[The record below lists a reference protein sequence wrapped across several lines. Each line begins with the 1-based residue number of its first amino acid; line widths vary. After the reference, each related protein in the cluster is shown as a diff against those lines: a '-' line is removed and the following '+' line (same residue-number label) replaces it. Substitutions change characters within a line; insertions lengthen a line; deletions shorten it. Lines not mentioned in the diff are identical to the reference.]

1 MSKDY
6 YYDPITKDLALTSLK
21 DLRYTSNIVE
31 YTTQKIEKKLN
42 LVLGEWYLNTT
53 LGIPYIAQKN
63 NDRDDNT
70 KNFFVK
76 NPNIPFINNTFILN
90 LNEISTIE
98 EVISLVSIL
107 DTNLRKFTVNFEV
120 KLINGESLSSTLQ
133 IGVL

>member
-1 MSKDY
+1 MKDY
-6 YYDPITKDLALTSLK
+6 YYDTVTKDLTLTSLK
-21 DLRYTSNIVE
+21 DLRYTEDIVE

-42 LVLGEWYLNTT
+42 FLLGEWFLNTT

-76 NPNIPFINNTFILN
+76 NPNIPFINNTFKLQLN
-90 LNEISTIE
+90 DISTIDRIVRLE
-98 EVISLVSIL
+98 SIL
-107 DTNLRKFTVNFEV
+107 DTNLRKFNVDFEV
-120 KLINGESLSSTLQ
+120 VLINGELLSDILP